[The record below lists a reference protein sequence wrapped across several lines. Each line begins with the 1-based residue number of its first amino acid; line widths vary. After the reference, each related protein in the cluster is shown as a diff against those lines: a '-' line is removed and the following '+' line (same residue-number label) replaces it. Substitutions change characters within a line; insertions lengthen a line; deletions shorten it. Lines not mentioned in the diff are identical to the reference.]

1 MPTARMSTLD
11 PVFAPTTF
19 EPDQAPDAAPS
30 GRASAFVRW
39 LARLGLGL
47 GLGPAREGHDVQSGL
62 LHRQAF
68 LDRGE
73 RLLAVPRWEDRTALA
88 VFDFRDLLEVRGIY
102 GERASAALLARVVT
116 ALGRLAGRHGLAGRT
131 GPAQFAVLLP
141 GLRRAEAVSVV
152 HQVLGRPCRIEQDVD
167 GEELV
172 LVPDVVVEACDDRDL
187 ADQYARLVE
196 ALGRHRTHEERRHRY
211 LRLERERHSRPAP
224 LEDPLSLY

>member
-1 MPTARMSTLD
+1 MSTVRKSTVD
-11 PVFAPTTF
+11 PDFAPTTF
-19 EPDQAPDAAPS
+19 ELDQAPDAGPS
-30 GRASAFVRW
+30 GRAPAFVRW
-39 LARLGLGL
+39 LARLGLGP
-47 GLGPAREGHDVQSGL
+47 GRDGHDAQSGL

-68 LDRGE
+68 LERGE
-73 RLLAVPRWEDRTALA
+73 RLLAVPRWEARTALA
-88 VFDFRDLLEVRGIY
+88 LFDFRDLLEVRGIY
-102 GERASAALLARVVT
+102 GERASAALLARIVA

-141 GLRRAEAVSVV
+141 GLGRAEAVAAV

-224 LEDPLSLY
+224 LEDPLSLF